1 MSQVAPH
8 SDPLPE
14 TFNPSSVLLT
24 FLPPEEHS
32 EDVNQLYDRLPE
44 KTRKG
49 FTKDDLAEY
58 LDSRDP
64 KATQEGLIE
73 AINEGG
79 HIHEV
84 ILKDAVC
91 SRAGS
96 KLLGIH
102 KLTVS
107 PREADVLIAQI
118 LYSEK
123 YALPRPLDPYNYATH
138 GIQQSYETLTT
149 NALFST
155 RSINQ
160 LQGDSVHFM
169 MFASGQTQIRCNI
182 FVWRKSVA
190 LCVGCL
196 AGQSVQY
203 RRNDVQCLGD
213 SRLPR
218 KSWQPRLAPR
228 DDSAYFA
235 TRDF

>member
-14 TFNPSSVLLT
+14 TFSPSSVLLT
-24 FLPPEEHS
+24 FLPAEEHS
-32 EDVNQLYDRLPE
+32 EEVNQLYDRLPE

-79 HIHEV
+79 HIHAV

-107 PREADVLIAQI
+107 PREVDVLIAQV
-118 LYSEK
+118 LYSEI

-149 NALFST
+149 NDLCST
-155 RSINQ
+155 RSINNH

-169 MFASGQTQIRCNI
+169 LFASGQSQIRCKR
-182 FVWRKSVA
+182 F
-190 LCVGCL
+190 
-196 AGQSVQY
+196 
-203 RRNDVQCLGD
+203 
-213 SRLPR
+213 RLEKIR
-218 KSWQPRLAPR
+218 CSLRWVSCRAIRAISTKRCAMSWG
-228 DDSAYFA
+228 
-235 TRDF
+235 